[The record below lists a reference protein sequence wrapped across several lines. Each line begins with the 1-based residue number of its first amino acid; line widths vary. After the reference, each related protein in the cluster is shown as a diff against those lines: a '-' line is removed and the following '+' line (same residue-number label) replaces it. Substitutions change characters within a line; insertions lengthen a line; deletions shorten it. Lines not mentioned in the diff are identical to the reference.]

1 MYRSTKGA
9 SKARRDQINAEIRNL
24 KDLLPISDGDKV
36 RLSYLHIMSLA
47 CMYTR
52 KSIFFARGSPLQEL
66 EDLLSPQDMS
76 EFVQTLPGFLLAF
89 TSEGKLIYVS
99 ENVAEH
105 LGHSMVDLVAQGD
118 CIYDV
123 IDPADH
129 FVMRSQLAAPSP
141 TDTGD
146 RMFRCHFNT
155 SKTVRRQSA
164 GNKLVL
170 IKGRFHQPPAGSYW
184 SSNPVFTAFCIPL
197 DPKPRVTHNTFFM
210 AFFESKHAK
219 DMSILDVSD
228 SVMLHLG
235 FEKRELV
242 CKSWYNLMHPED
254 LSHASAQHCRLVGDK
269 NDPRAEVVIRLQRKD
284 QGWVWIYCLIQQE
297 SAEIP
302 FTCYNYIISEPE
314 AWCLRQQLTS
324 EETQLTYVF
333 IATAPFQESL
343 LSPGHLSSPDQV
355 FTPIS
360 SASTSG
366 VSMQSF
372 DFSGVCSVEGPQEY
386 PSGASLG
393 QEDITLGQMA
403 MDQGDISSMEEA
415 TGSSARPPT
424 KDQDFCYTECLFL
437 PSTTYEQTFR
447 REAPSTSS
455 KDFVCTPPYTP
466 HQGCAFMFSSQE
478 SYPKTTATTT
488 TTPTPTTT
496 TTTTPEL
503 YYSTEESSALYE
515 KLPPT
520 PSPGDGDCIVM
531 TVPEVRGP
539 LYIDVPMVPDGIL
552 TPEASPIKQTLFRYS
567 EKEKTEI
574 DLLAKQISTL
584 AEDFNSFAT
593 KDLPFPEPTYA
604 RHTNVSRSS
613 SLPSSLPSSCNDFL
627 PLRHWRSIDF
637 SFLACP
643 EEDFL
648 EENTIE
654 NIFRDLSPPLFER
667 SGSGA
672 RCPHQLCGNV
682 SSPFCLDVEARSEA
696 EMLLSPSQPMDLSP
710 EEQSFLEE
718 LASYETAFET
728 RASRSPCDGFNDEL
742 YQLPNQPQDN
752 FHEDESGGD
761 PSF

>member
-24 KDLLPISDGDKV
+24 KDLLPISEGDKV

-52 KSIFFARGSPLQEL
+52 KSIFFSRGSPLQEL
-66 EDLLSPQDMS
+66 EELLSPQDLS
-76 EFVQTLPGFLLAF
+76 DFVQTLPGFLLAF

-99 ENVAEH
+99 ENVADH

-129 FVMRSQLAAPSP
+129 FVMRSQLAVPSP
-141 TDTGD
+141 TDTAD

-170 IKGRFHQPPAGSYW
+170 IKGRFHQPPVGSYW

-197 DPKPRVTHNTFFM
+197 DPKPKVTHNTFFL

-228 SVMLHLG
+228 SAELHLG
-235 FEKRELV
+235 FEKNELV
-242 CKSWYNLMHPED
+242 CKSWYSLMHPED
-254 LSHASAQHCRLVGDK
+254 LSHASARHCRLVGDR
-269 NDPRAEVVIRLQRKD
+269 NEPRMEVVIRLQRKD
-284 QGWVWIYCLIQQE
+284 QGWVWIYCLIQQD
-297 SAEIP
+297 SSEIP

-314 AWCLRQQLTS
+314 ACCLRQQLTS

-333 IATAPFQESL
+333 GTTAPFQESL

-355 FTPIS
+355 FTPI
-360 SASTSG
+360 ASTPTSG
-366 VSMQSF
+366 VSIQTF
-372 DFSGVCSVEGPQEY
+372 DFSGVCNVECPQEY
-386 PSGASLG
+386 SGGTSLS
-393 QEDITLGQMA
+393 QEDIHLGQMT
-403 MDQGDISSMEEA
+403 MDQGDISSLEEA
-415 TGSSARPPT
+415 TGSTARPQG
-424 KDQDFCYTECLFL
+424 KDQDFCYTECIFV
-437 PSTTYEQTFR
+437 PTTTYEQTFR
-447 REAPSTSS
+447 REVPSSSS

-466 HQGCAFMFSSQE
+466 HQGCAFMFTSQE
-478 SYPKTTATTT
+478 SYPQTTAPTTT
-488 TTPTPTTT
+488 TPTTT
-496 TTTTPEL
+496 TTTATTEEL
-503 YYSTEESSALYE
+503 YYSTDNSSALYE

-520 PSPGDGDCIVM
+520 PSPGDGDCTVM

-539 LYIDVPMVPDGIL
+539 LYIDVPMIPDSIL

-593 KDLPFPEPTYA
+593 KDLPLLEQTYA

-613 SLPSSLPSSCNDFL
+613 SLPSSLPSSCQDFL

-637 SFLACP
+637 SFLACT

-648 EENTIE
+648 EENSIE

-667 SGSGA
+667 GGSGA

-682 SSPFCLDVEARSEA
+682 SSPFCLDVEASNEA
-696 EMLLSPSQPMDLSP
+696 EILLPPSPSMDLSP

-742 YQLPNQPQDN
+742 YQLQSHPHDS
-752 FHEDESGGD
+752 FHDDGSGGD